1 MMIQLDVNNFMV
13 GQVGKADG
21 LRRPELNGLVPRV
34 RQIHADLQSRRQAG
48 DIGFYDLPHQDTT
61 ALQETAAE
69 VAERFDT
76 FVVLGIGGSSL
87 GGRAL
92 ITALRHPWHTML
104 PVDGREGRPRV
115 FFLDNIDPD
124 THAGLFD
131 LLDLERTCF
140 NAISKSGTTAETN
153 AQFLLFRD
161 RLQAALGPAYRD
173 HLILT
178 TDRQRGNFRKI
189 ADEEHIRSFVIPD
202 NVGGRFSVFTPV
214 GLLPAAVSGI
224 DIDRLLAGAAAMA
237 ARCENDD
244 LWANPAYLNAVCHY
258 LLDVRRGKSMAVMMS
273 YSDGLLSVADWFR
286 QLWAESLGKRKSLDG
301 RDVYTGPTPITAL
314 GVTDQHSQLQL
325 YSEGPNNKT
334 FTFLKVES
342 FRTAMPVPT
351 AYESM
356 NDLSYLGGHS
366 LEELLTAERE
376 ATQYSLT
383 QCRRPNCS
391 ITLPSVTE
399 ETVGQLLFMLEA
411 QTALS
416 GGLYNINPFDQ
427 PGVEMSK
434 EFAYGLLGRAGFEAR
449 KKAMDGRPEGD
460 GDFIL

>member
-1 MMIQLDVNNFMV
+1 MIQLDVNNCMV
-13 GQVGKADG
+13 AQVGEADG
-21 LRRPELNGLVPRV
+21 LRLSELNGLVPRV
-34 RQIHADLQSRRQAG
+34 RQIHTDLQTRRQAG
-48 DIGFYDLPHQDTT
+48 EIGFYDLPAQDTA
-61 ALQETAAE
+61 ALRETAEA

-92 ITALRHPWHTML
+92 ISALRHPFHNL
-104 PVDGREGRPRV
+104 QDADGRGGRPRV

-131 LLDLERTCF
+131 LLDLKRTCF

-161 RLQAALGPAYRD
+161 RLQAALGPSYRE

-178 TDRQRGNFRKI
+178 TERQRGNFRKI
-189 ADEEHIRSFVIPD
+189 ADDENIRSFIIPE

-237 ARCENDD
+237 VRCESDD

-258 LLDVRRGKSMAVMMS
+258 LLDARRGKSMAVMMS

-286 QLWAESLGKRKSLDG
+286 QLWAESLGKRTNLDG
-301 RDVYTGPTPITAL
+301 RDVFVGPTPITAL

-334 FTFLKVES
+334 FTFLKVDS
-342 FRTAMPVPT
+342 FRTSMPLPT

-356 NDLSYLGGHS
+356 NDLAYLGGRS
-366 LEELLTAERE
+366 LAELLTAERE

-383 QCRRPNCS
+383 KCRRPNCS

-399 ETVGQLLFMLEA
+399 ESVGQLLFMLQA

-416 GGLYNINPFDQ
+416 GGLYHINPFDQ

-434 EFAYGLLGRAGFEAR
+434 EFAYGLLGRPGFEGK
-449 KKAMDGRPEGD
+449 KKAMDGRPAGD
-460 GDFIL
+460 GNLIV